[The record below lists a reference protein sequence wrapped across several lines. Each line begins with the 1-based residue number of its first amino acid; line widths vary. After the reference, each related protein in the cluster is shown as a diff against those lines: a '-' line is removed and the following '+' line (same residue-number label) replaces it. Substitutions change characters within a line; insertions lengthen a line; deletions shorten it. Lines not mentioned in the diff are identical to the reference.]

1 MAASADPYT
10 SRQRAVHEA
19 GHAVVAAHLGV
30 EVERVS
36 IVPIPEARSHVKLPS
51 YPGIGPADQ
60 VVVLMAGEEA
70 QRRMEDG
77 GPIAPGDRERAQ
89 LVLDDARIDETQGR
103 QMLAEGQER
112 ARVLLADERTWKQVE
127 AVAAALQ
134 AEGTLDGPRF
144 RDVLASAA
152 T

>member
-1 MAASADPYT
+1 MAAPSDAYT
-10 SRQRAVHEA
+10 ERQRAVHEA

-36 IVPIPEARSHVKLPS
+36 IVPIPEARSHVRLPS
-51 YPGIGPADQ
+51 HPGIGTAEQ
-60 VVVLMAGEEA
+60 IEVLMAGEEA

-89 LVLDDARIDETQGR
+89 LVLAGAGIDEARGR
-103 QMLAEGQER
+103 RMLADGQASVR
-112 ARVLLADERTWKQVE
+112 LLLAEDRIWKQVE

-144 RDVLASAA
+144 RDILASAR